1 MLCTKDFFDE
11 RCDGCEKRCVI
22 IADDAETGNELF
34 FCYETEE
41 SARAAKDLC
50 ERENIIEGFTAK
62 PKSSI
67 LLLPKE
73 V

>member
-1 MLCTKDFFDE
+1 MLCTKDFFD
-11 RCDGCEKRCVI
+11 RCEGCEKRYVI
-22 IADDAETGNELF
+22 IADDAGTGDEMY

-50 ERENIIEGFTAK
+50 ERENIIEGFFAK

-67 LLLPKE
+67 LLLPKGA
-73 V
+73 